1 MAYATNDPRSATE
14 DYVAR
19 LWKIGIRASVRDVVT
34 VGGAIQH
41 LLAETRSGRTAF
53 VVGTEALRR
62 HVSDA
67 GLRVLNGTDLASRAE
82 VVVVGG
88 TEDLVYDD
96 LRIAAL
102 AVRRGADF
110 LATARDPT
118 YPQPDG
124 LWPGTGAILAAV
136 EVASGRTA
144 EIVGKPEPQLML
156 TALDRLGGGRTLV
169 VGDRVD
175 TDLAAAA
182 AAELDAASGAERR
195 DGTTGTEWVRA
206 RAGGRHGHARR
217 PDPGLLAR
225 WRSESESRIGEDRT
239 ATHPGLPSMPGS
251 PDPNPHQRIHLRR
264 RPPRAARTCSRSPS
278 ARPGRLRQRLRRLHP
293 ARLVQV
299 RRAHRGHE
307 VRVPVPVHRH
317 RPAPP
322 QLAAAAAAAAPRA
335 PPPRAAPT
343 PPARG
348 ATRARPPRTRR
359 GCGATLIVETHSRTP
374 CAFR

>member
-1 MAYATNDPRSATE
+1 VPLTPIAQRYDRFILDLDGCVWIGDEPTPGAVEAIDSLREAGKPVAYATNDPRSATE

-19 LWKIGIRASVRDVVT
+19 LWRIGIRASLSDVVT
-34 VGGAIQH
+34 VGGALQH

-53 VVGTEALRR
+53 VVGTESLVR

-96 LRIAAL
+96 LRNAAL

-124 LWPGTGAILAAV
+124 LWPGTGALLAAI
-136 EVASGRTA
+136 EVASDRKA

-156 TALDRLGGGRTLV
+156 TALERLEGDGRTLV

-182 AAELDAASGAERR
+182 AAQLDAALVLSG
-195 DGTTGTEWVRA
+195 GTERQALNGFEPEPVA
-206 RAGGRHGHARR
+206 VT
-217 PDPGLLAR
+217 DTLA
-225 WRSESESRIGEDRT
+225 D
-239 ATHPGLPSMPGS
+239 
-251 PDPNPHQRIHLRR
+251 
-264 RPPRAARTCSRSPS
+264 
-278 ARPGRLRQRLRRLHP
+278 
-293 ARLVQV
+293 
-299 RRAHRGHE
+299 
-307 VRVPVPVHRH
+307 
-317 RPAPP
+317 
-322 QLAAAAAAAAPRA
+322 
-335 PPPRAAPT
+335 
-343 PPARG
+343 
-348 ATRARPPRTRR
+348 
-359 GCGATLIVETHSRTP
+359 LILG
-374 CAFR
+374 